1 MVLFLSQLGK
11 HTTLVQTIWMKKYT
25 IKKKDNFIT
34 ILILKYHENKFN
46 LSYSSYLTMV
56 PSSVSRV
63 LFRVSLLSSLS
74 PTLCCIALLP
84 PAPVAMAMVGARV
97 LSRAGLSMTTSACVI
112 SPVFVASSFGRK
124 KRVEYAAAAAAAAA
138 AGRSII
144 SSSPVLF
151 SFSTALSCSSSSS
164 SAVSSLETDA
174 VAPPQQPAAAAA
186 ADVASDLDLLDIRVG
201 KILKAWKHPEAD
213 SLYVEEVDLG
223 EAEGPRTI
231 CSGLVKYVPEEELQ
245 VGNGFRSLKG
255 ISLFFKKAMKDRI
268 VKW

>member
-1 MVLFLSQLGK
+1 
-11 HTTLVQTIWMKKYT
+11 
-25 IKKKDNFIT
+25 
-34 ILILKYHENKFN
+34 
-46 LSYSSYLTMV
+46 
-56 PSSVSRV
+56 
-63 LFRVSLLSSLS
+63 
-74 PTLCCIALLP
+74 
-84 PAPVAMAMVGARV
+84 MAMVGARV

-124 KRVEYAAAAAAAAA
+124 KRIEY
-138 AGRSII
+138 
-144 SSSPVLF
+144 
-151 SFSTALSCSSSSS
+151 
-164 SAVSSLETDA
+164 
-174 VAPPQQPAAAAA
+174 AAAA

-213 SLYVEEVDLG
+213 SLYVEEVDVG
-223 EAEGPRTI
+223 ETEGPRTI

>member
-1 MVLFLSQLGK
+1 
-11 HTTLVQTIWMKKYT
+11 
-25 IKKKDNFIT
+25 
-34 ILILKYHENKFN
+34 
-46 LSYSSYLTMV
+46 
-56 PSSVSRV
+56 
-63 LFRVSLLSSLS
+63 
-74 PTLCCIALLP
+74 
-84 PAPVAMAMVGARV
+84 MAMVGARV

-124 KRVEYAAAAAAAAA
+124 KRVEYAYAAA

-164 SAVSSLETDA
+164 VVSSLETDA
-174 VAPPQQPAAAAA
+174 VLPPQPPAAAAAAA
-186 ADVASDLDLLDIRVG
+186 ADVGSDLDLLDIRVG

-213 SLYVEEVDLG
+213 SLYVEEVDVG

-255 ISLFFKKAMKDRI
+255 ISLFFKKAKDRI

>member
-1 MVLFLSQLGK
+1 
-11 HTTLVQTIWMKKYT
+11 MKKYT
-25 IKKKDNFIT
+25 IKRKKDYFIT
-34 ILILKYHENKFN
+34 ILILKHHENKFN

-56 PSSVSRV
+56 TSSASRV
-63 LFRVSLLSSLS
+63 LFRFSFLSSLS
-74 PTLCCIALLP
+74 PQALLHCPLLP
-84 PAPVAMAMVGARV
+84 PAAVAMAMVGARV
-97 LSRAGLSMTTSACVI
+97 LSRAGLSMTTSACII

-124 KRVEYAAAAAAAAA
+124 KRVEYAAVAAAA

-151 SFSTALSCSSSSS
+151 SFPTALSCSSSS

-174 VAPPQQPAAAAA
+174 VVPPQQPAAVAA

-213 SLYVEEVDLG
+213 SLYVEEVDVG
-223 EAEGPRTI
+223 ETEGPRTI

-255 ISLFFKKAMKDRI
+255 ISLFFKKAKDRI

>member
-1 MVLFLSQLGK
+1 
-11 HTTLVQTIWMKKYT
+11 
-25 IKKKDNFIT
+25 
-34 ILILKYHENKFN
+34 
-46 LSYSSYLTMV
+46 
-56 PSSVSRV
+56 
-63 LFRVSLLSSLS
+63 
-74 PTLCCIALLP
+74 
-84 PAPVAMAMVGARV
+84 MAMVGARV
-97 LSRAGLSMTTSACVI
+97 LSRAGLSMTTSACII

-124 KRVEYAAAAAAAAA
+124 KRVEYAAVAAAA

-151 SFSTALSCSSSSS
+151 SFPTALSCSSSS

-174 VAPPQQPAAAAA
+174 VVPPQQPAAVAA

-213 SLYVEEVDLG
+213 SLYVEEVDVG

-245 VGNGFRSLKG
+245 WMQRLEFILNIR
-255 ISLFFKKAMKDRI
+255 
-268 VKW
+268 KWLPYFWL